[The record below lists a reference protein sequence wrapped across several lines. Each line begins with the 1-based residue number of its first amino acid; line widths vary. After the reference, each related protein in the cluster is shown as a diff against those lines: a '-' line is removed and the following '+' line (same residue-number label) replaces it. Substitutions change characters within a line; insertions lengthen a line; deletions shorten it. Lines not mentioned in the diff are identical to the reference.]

1 MLLYSDITSK
11 NPLNIKTVGNI
22 SRRKW
27 SVLGGIRA
35 GIQKQPFDFSVR
47 TEFSQCQRPLL
58 CTCSFFMLCILSTIC
73 AYFMIML
80 QGSVIPAIF
89 WLGFPELGWQLVIL
103 MTVSLYV
110 GNAMKDLVC
119 APRPLGLKFG
129 RVKVSCLCSSEVET
143 GKNAFEFGLPSSHTM
158 NSICFNFYICHYF
171 HQKGFFSDN
180 MALVF
185 YLLVTLWVSWIAIS
199 RIYLGLHTPID
210 ILAGAVA
217 GLTVLT
223 AFISLRD
230 LLVHSIFQPFS
241 GLVTLLFSALLLR
254 LHPKPIHHTPSFEFT
269 TSFVGVSFGVVSALS
284 IDTPLF
290 ETAAS
295 LWEHNYAML
304 YTTRRLLVGY
314 LVVLF
319 SKSISKAIFRFL
331 LPFLYV
337 TFPMPIRKLWQPP
350 VHDRLSTTSRASSM
364 PRTQDGSPADVD
376 ATARFLSYAGLG
388 FGTCYIAPVVFQYC
402 KW

>member
-1 MLLYSDITSK
+1 MAFAQGFKSDLLTFLFEQSSHS
-11 NPLNIKTVGNI
+11 V
-22 SRRKW
+22 
-27 SVLGGIRA
+27 SVL
-35 GIQKQPFDFSVR
+35 F
-47 TEFSQCQRPLL
+47 
-58 CTCSFFMLCILSTIC
+58 
-73 AYFMIML
+73 Y
-80 QGSVIPAIF
+80 GSVIPAII

-103 MTVSLYV
+103 MTVSLYA

-143 GKNAFEFGLPSSHTM
+143 EKNAFEFGLPSSHTM

-171 HQKGFFSDN
+171 HQKGFFSDD

-230 LLVHSIFQPFS
+230 FFVHFVFQPFS
-241 GLVTLLFSALLLR
+241 GLVTLLISAILLR
-254 LHPKPIHHTPSFEFT
+254 LHPKPIHHTPSFEFS

-290 ETAAS
+290 ETATS
-295 LWEHNYAML
+295 LWKRDYAML
-304 YTTRRLLVGY
+304 YIARRLLVGY
-314 LVVLF
+314 LVVVF
-319 SKSISKAIFRFL
+319 SKSISKAFFSSF

-337 TFPMPIRKLWQPP
+337 AFPMPVRKLWQPP
-350 VHDRLSTTSRASSM
+350 VHDLFSTTSRTPSM
-364 PRTQDGSPADVD
+364 PRIQDGSPADVD

-402 KW
+402 NW